1 MKNFRLLIVFSV
13 SLLAGFCLL
22 YFINEEK
29 LPVGFS
35 KNEAQSSKELET
47 RDVIPVAS
55 SETALTASEQKTI
68 ELYEKASPAVVY
80 ITSYKTEYVSYFFDI
95 YPQTSEGQGSGV
107 VIDAKNGYIVTNYHV
122 VGKADR
128 LTVAINQDEADWEAT
143 IVGVDPEND
152 LAVIKINE
160 PPKSLTAIK
169 MGVSENLKIGQS
181 VYAIGNPFGF
191 DHTLTSGIISALN
204 RNIKSS
210 NGVLMEGT
218 IQTDASINP
227 GNSGGPLLDSSGNLI
242 GINTMIVSPSS
253 GSVGIG
259 FAIPVDK
266 VKEVVPQLV
275 EFGYVKRG
283 WIDATFLP
291 VNRRLA
297 RALNLT
303 TDTGLM
309 IMQVAQNGEAYK
321 AGLRGGNQKAMYG
334 NRVVMIGGEV
344 ITAINDV
351 KITDYSSLVNVLKN
365 SKVGEVV
372 KVTYV
377 HKRKTYNTD
386 VKLIDKRL
394 FTDR

>member
-1 MKNFRLLIVFSV
+1 MKNFRLLVVFSV
-13 SLLAGFCLL
+13 SLLVGFCLL
-22 YFINEEK
+22 YFINGEK
-29 LPVGFS
+29 F
-35 KNEAQSSKELET
+35 SSKISKAENSSSEKIET
-47 RDVIPVAS
+47 RDIIPVTS
-55 SETALTASEQKTI
+55 TESALTAGELKTI

-107 VIDAKNGYIVTNYHV
+107 IIDAKNGYIVTNYHV

-128 LTVAINQDEADWEAT
+128 LTVTLNQDEADWEAT

-160 PPKSLTAIK
+160 PPATLTAIK
-169 MGVSENLKIGQS
+169 MGISENLRIGQS

-297 RALNLT
+297 RALNLG

-351 KITDYSSLVNVLKN
+351 RVTDYNSLVNVLKN

-377 HKRKTYNTD
+377 YKRKTYNTD

>member
-1 MKNFRLLIVFSV
+1 MKNFKLLVVFSV
-13 SLLAGFCLL
+13 SLL
-22 YFINEEK
+22 
-29 LPVGFS
+29 VGFS
-35 KNEAQSSKELET
+35 VLYLLDSE
-47 RDVIPVAS
+47 RS
-55 SETALTASEQKTI
+55 SEKITGKTENKIEMKDVLPVTSGQSTLTPSELKTI

-107 VIDAKNGYIVTNYHV
+107 IIDAKNGYIVTNYHV

-128 LTVAINQDEADWEAT
+128 LTVTLNQEEADWEAT

-152 LAVIKINE
+152 LAVIKIKD
-160 PPKSLTAIK
+160 PPENLTSIK
-169 MGVSENLKIGQS
+169 MGTSETLRIGQS

-275 EFGYVKRG
+275 EYGYVKRG

-291 VNRRLA
+291 VNRRLS
-297 RALNLT
+297 RALNLG

-351 KITDYSSLVNVLKN
+351 KITDYNSLVNVLKN
-365 SKVGEVV
+365 SKVGETV

-377 HKRKTYNTD
+377 YKRRIYETN

>member
-1 MKNFRLLIVFSV
+1 MKNFKLLVVFSV
-13 SLLAGFCLL
+13 SLLIGFCLL
-22 YFINEEK
+22 YFINEK
-29 LPVGFS
+29 NILS
-35 KNEAQSSKELET
+35 KNPQAKIDSKEKIEIA
-47 RDVIPVAS
+47 DIVPVTS
-55 SETALTASEQKTI
+55 SESALTSSELKTI

-107 VIDAKNGYIVTNYHV
+107 IIDAKNGYIVTNYHV

-128 LTVAINQDEADWEAT
+128 LTVTLNQDEADWEAV

-160 PPKSLTAIK
+160 PPATLTAIK
-169 MGVSENLKIGQS
+169 MGISENLRIGQS

-227 GNSGGPLLDSSGNLI
+227 GNSGGPLLDSSGNLV

-297 RALNLT
+297 QALNLG
-303 TDTGLM
+303 TDIGLM
-309 IMQVAQNGEAYK
+309 VMQVAQNGEAYK

-334 NRVVMIGGEV
+334 NRVIMIGGEV

-351 KITDYSSLVNVLKN
+351 KITDYNSLVNVLKN
-365 SKVGEVV
+365 SKVSEVV
-372 KVTYV
+372 KVTYM
-377 HKRKTYNTD
+377 HKRKTYNTN

>member
-1 MKNFRLLIVFSV
+1 MKNFKLLVVFSV
-13 SLLAGFCLL
+13 SLLVGFCLL

-29 LPVGFS
+29 ILN
-35 KNEAQSSKELET
+35 KNPQTKIGSKEKIET
-47 RDVIPVAS
+47 ADIVPVTS
-55 SETALTASEQKTI
+55 SESALTSGEWKTI

-107 VIDAKNGYIVTNYHV
+107 IIDAKNGYIVTNYHV

-128 LTVAINQDEADWEAT
+128 LTVTLNQDEADWEAV
-143 IVGVDPEND
+143 IVGVDQEND

-160 PPKSLTAIK
+160 PPATLTAIK
-169 MGVSENLKIGQS
+169 MGVSENLRIGQS

-210 NGVLMEGT
+210 NGMLMEGT

-297 RALNLT
+297 RALNLG
-303 TDTGLM
+303 TDVGLM

-344 ITAINDV
+344 IMAINDV
-351 KITDYSSLVNVLKN
+351 KITDYNSLVNVLKN

-372 KVTYV
+372 KVTYM
-377 HKRKTYNTD
+377 HKRRTYNTN

>member
-1 MKNFRLLIVFSV
+1 MKSFKLLLVFSV
-13 SLLAGFCLL
+13 SLLTGFSLL
-22 YFINEEK
+22 YFLNSENAKVNVSEK
-29 LPVGFS
+29 NIEIKDVLPVTA
-35 KNEAQSSKELET
+35 NQSSLTSDEL
-47 RDVIPVAS
+47 
-55 SETALTASEQKTI
+55 KTI

-80 ITSYKTEYVSYFFDI
+80 ITSYKTEYVSYFFDV

-107 VIDAKNGYIVTNYHV
+107 IIDSKNGYIVTNYHV
-122 VGKADR
+122 VGNADR
-128 LTVAINQDEADWEAT
+128 LTVTLNQEEADWEAV

-152 LAVIKINE
+152 LAVIKIKD
-160 PPKSLTAIK
+160 PPATLTAIK
-169 MGVSENLKIGQS
+169 MGASENLRIGQS

-266 VKEVVPQLV
+266 VKDVVPQLV

-291 VNRRLA
+291 VNRRLS
-297 RALNLT
+297 RALNLG

-309 IMQVAQNGEAYK
+309 VMQVAQNGEAYK
-321 AGLRGGNQKAMYG
+321 SGLRGGNQKAMYG

-351 KITDYSSLVNVLKN
+351 KITDYNSLVNVLKN
-365 SKVGEVV
+365 SKVGEIV
-372 KVTYV
+372 KVTYMY
-377 HKRKTYNTD
+377 RRRNYETN

>member
-1 MKNFRLLIVFSV
+1 MKNFKLLVVFSV
-13 SLLAGFCLL
+13 SLLVGFSLL
-22 YFINEEK
+22 YFINSSK
-29 LPVGFS
+29 SLPAPVAE
-35 KNEAQSSKELET
+35 NKELEFK
-47 RDVIPVAS
+47 DVVPVT
-55 SETALTASEQKTI
+55 TAESKLTQDELKTI

-80 ITSYKTEYVSYFFDI
+80 ITSYKTEYVSYFFDV

-107 VIDAKNGYIVTNYHV
+107 IIDAKNGYIVTNYHV

-128 LTVAINQDEADWEAT
+128 LTVTLNQEEADWEAT

-152 LAVIKINE
+152 LAVIKIKE
-160 PPKSLTAIK
+160 PPATLTAIK
-169 MGVSENLKIGQS
+169 MGESENLRIGQA

-227 GNSGGPLLDSSGNLI
+227 GNSGGPLLDSSGTLI

-266 VKEVVPQLV
+266 VKEVVPQLI

-291 VNRRLA
+291 VNRRLS
-297 RALNLT
+297 RALDLG
-303 TDTGLM
+303 TDSGLM
-309 IMQVAQNGEAYK
+309 VMQVAQNGEAYK
-321 AGLRGGNQKAMYG
+321 AGLRGGNQKAMYA
-334 NRVVMIGGEV
+334 NRIVMIGGEV
-344 ITAINDV
+344 IVAVNDV
-351 KITDYSSLVNVLKN
+351 KITDYNSLVNVLKN

-372 KVTYV
+372 KLTYV
-377 HKRKTYNTD
+377 YKRRTYETNI
-386 VKLIDKRL
+386 KLIDKRL

>member
-1 MKNFRLLIVFSV
+1 MKNFRLLVVFSV
-13 SLLAGFCLL
+13 SLLVGFCLL
-22 YFINEEK
+22 YFINGEK
-29 LPVGFS
+29 F
-35 KNEAQSSKELET
+35 SSKISKAENSSSEKIET
-47 RDVIPVAS
+47 RDIIPVTS
-55 SETALTASEQKTI
+55 MESALTAGELKTI

-107 VIDAKNGYIVTNYHV
+107 IIDAKNGYIVTNYHV

-128 LTVAINQDEADWEAT
+128 LTVTLNQDEADWEAT

-160 PPKSLTAIK
+160 PPATLTAIK
-169 MGVSENLKIGQS
+169 MGISENLRIGQS

-297 RALNLT
+297 RALNLG

-351 KITDYSSLVNVLKN
+351 RITDYNSLVNVLKN

-377 HKRKTYNTD
+377 YKRKTYNTD

>member
-1 MKNFRLLIVFSV
+1 MKNFKLLVVFSV
-13 SLLAGFCLL
+13 SLLVGFCLL

-29 LPVGFS
+29 ILN
-35 KNEAQSSKELET
+35 KNPQTKIGSKEKIET
-47 RDVIPVAS
+47 ADIVPVTS
-55 SETALTASEQKTI
+55 SESALTSGELKTI

-107 VIDAKNGYIVTNYHV
+107 IIDAKNGYIVTNYHV

-128 LTVAINQDEADWEAT
+128 LTVTLNQDEADWEAV
-143 IVGVDPEND
+143 IVGVDQEND

-160 PPKSLTAIK
+160 PPATLTAIK
-169 MGVSENLKIGQS
+169 MGVSENLRIGQS

-210 NGVLMEGT
+210 NGMLMEGT

-297 RALNLT
+297 RALNLG
-303 TDTGLM
+303 TDVGLM

-344 ITAINDV
+344 IMAINDV
-351 KITDYSSLVNVLKN
+351 KITDYNSLVNVLKN

-372 KVTYV
+372 KVTYM
-377 HKRKTYNTD
+377 HKRRTYNTN

>member
-1 MKNFRLLIVFSV
+1 MKNFRLLVVFSV
-13 SLLAGFCLL
+13 SLLVGFCLL
-22 YFINEEK
+22 YFINGEK
-29 LPVGFS
+29 FSSKIS
-35 KNEAQSSKELET
+35 KNENSSSEKIET
-47 RDVIPVAS
+47 RDIIPVTS
-55 SETALTASEQKTI
+55 TESALTAGELKTI

-107 VIDAKNGYIVTNYHV
+107 IIDAKNGYIVTNYHV

-128 LTVAINQDEADWEAT
+128 LTVTLNQDEADWEAT

-160 PPKSLTAIK
+160 PPATLTAIK
-169 MGVSENLKIGQS
+169 MGISENLRIGQS

-297 RALNLT
+297 RALNLG

-351 KITDYSSLVNVLKN
+351 RVTDYNSLVNVLKN

-377 HKRKTYNTD
+377 YKRKTYNTD

>member
-1 MKNFRLLIVFSV
+1 MKSFKLLLVFSV
-13 SLLAGFCLL
+13 SLLTGFSLL
-22 YFINEEK
+22 YFLNSENAKVNVSEK
-29 LPVGFS
+29 NIEIKDVLPVTA
-35 KNEAQSSKELET
+35 NQSSLTSDEL
-47 RDVIPVAS
+47 
-55 SETALTASEQKTI
+55 KTI

-80 ITSYKTEYVSYFFDI
+80 ITSYKTEYVSYFFDV

-107 VIDAKNGYIVTNYHV
+107 IIDSKNGYIVTNYHV
-122 VGKADR
+122 VGNADR
-128 LTVAINQDEADWEAT
+128 LTVTLNQEEADWEAV

-152 LAVIKINE
+152 LAVIKIKD
-160 PPKSLTAIK
+160 PPATLTAIK
-169 MGVSENLKIGQS
+169 MGASENLRIGQS

-266 VKEVVPQLV
+266 VKDVVPQLV

-291 VNRRLA
+291 VNRRLS
-297 RALNLT
+297 RALNLG

-309 IMQVAQNGEAYK
+309 VMQVAQNGEAYK
-321 AGLRGGNQKAMYG
+321 GGLRGGNQKAMYG

-351 KITDYSSLVNVLKN
+351 KITDYNSLVNVLKN
-365 SKVGEVV
+365 SKVGEIV
-372 KVTYV
+372 KVTYMY
-377 HKRKTYNTD
+377 RRRNYETN

>member
-1 MKNFRLLIVFSV
+1 MKSFKLLLVFSV
-13 SLLAGFCLL
+13 SLLTGFSLL
-22 YFINEEK
+22 YFLNSENGKANVSEK
-29 LPVGFS
+29 NIEIKDVLPVTT
-35 KNEAQSSKELET
+35 NQSSLTSDEL
-47 RDVIPVAS
+47 
-55 SETALTASEQKTI
+55 KTI

-80 ITSYKTEYVSYFFDI
+80 ITSYKTEYVSYFFDV

-107 VIDAKNGYIVTNYHV
+107 IIDSKNGYIVTNYHV
-122 VGKADR
+122 VGNADR
-128 LTVAINQDEADWEAT
+128 LTVTLNQEEADWEAT

-152 LAVIKINE
+152 LAVIKIKD
-160 PPKSLTAIK
+160 PPATLTAIK
-169 MGVSENLKIGQS
+169 MGTSENLRIGQS

-266 VKEVVPQLV
+266 VKDVVPQLV

-291 VNRRLA
+291 VNRRLS
-297 RALNLT
+297 RALNLG

-309 IMQVAQNGEAYK
+309 VMQVAQNGEAYK

-351 KITDYSSLVNVLKN
+351 KITDYNSLVNVLKN
-365 SKVGEVV
+365 SKVGEIV
-372 KVTYV
+372 KVTYMY
-377 HKRKTYNTD
+377 KRRNYETN

>member
-1 MKNFRLLIVFSV
+1 MKNFRLLVVFSV
-13 SLLAGFCLL
+13 SLLVGFCLL
-22 YFINEEK
+22 YFINGEK
-29 LPVGFS
+29 F
-35 KNEAQSSKELET
+35 SSKISKTENSSSEKIET
-47 RDVIPVAS
+47 RDIIPVTS
-55 SETALTASEQKTI
+55 TESALTAGELKTI

-107 VIDAKNGYIVTNYHV
+107 IIDAKNGYIVTNYHV

-128 LTVAINQDEADWEAT
+128 LTVTLNQDEADWEAT

-160 PPKSLTAIK
+160 PPATLTAIK
-169 MGVSENLKIGQS
+169 MGISENLRIGQS

-297 RALNLT
+297 RALNLG

-351 KITDYSSLVNVLKN
+351 RVTDYNSLVNVLKN

-377 HKRKTYNTD
+377 YKRKTYNTD

>member
-1 MKNFRLLIVFSV
+1 
-13 SLLAGFCLL
+13 
-22 YFINEEK
+22 
-29 LPVGFS
+29 
-35 KNEAQSSKELET
+35 
-47 RDVIPVAS
+47 
-55 SETALTASEQKTI
+55 
-68 ELYEKASPAVVY
+68 
-80 ITSYKTEYVSYFFDI
+80 
-95 YPQTSEGQGSGV
+95 
-107 VIDAKNGYIVTNYHV
+107 
-122 VGKADR
+122 
-128 LTVAINQDEADWEAT
+128 
-143 IVGVDPEND
+143 
-152 LAVIKINE
+152 
-160 PPKSLTAIK
+160 
-169 MGVSENLKIGQS
+169 MGTSENLRIGQA

-266 VKEVVPQLV
+266 VKDVVPQLV

-291 VNRRLA
+291 VNRRLS
-297 RALNLT
+297 RALNLG

-309 IMQVAQNGEAYK
+309 VMQVAQNGEAYK

-351 KITDYSSLVNVLKN
+351 KITDYNSLVNVLKN
-365 SKVGEVV
+365 SKVGEIV
-372 KVTYV
+372 KVTYMY
-377 HKRKTYNTD
+377 KRRNYETN

>member
-1 MKNFRLLIVFSV
+1 MKNFRLLVVFSV
-13 SLLAGFCLL
+13 SLLVGFCLL
-22 YFINEEK
+22 YFINGER
-29 LPVGFS
+29 F
-35 KNEAQSSKELET
+35 SSKISKAENSSSEKIET
-47 RDVIPVAS
+47 RDIIPVTS
-55 SETALTASEQKTI
+55 TESALTAGELKTI

-107 VIDAKNGYIVTNYHV
+107 IIDAKNGYIVTNYHV

-128 LTVAINQDEADWEAT
+128 LTVTLNQDEADWEAT

-160 PPKSLTAIK
+160 PPATLTAIK
-169 MGVSENLKIGQS
+169 MGISENLRIGQS

-297 RALNLT
+297 RALNLG

-351 KITDYSSLVNVLKN
+351 RVTDYNSLVNVLKN

-377 HKRKTYNTD
+377 YKRKTYNTD

>member
-1 MKNFRLLIVFSV
+1 MKNFKLLVVFSV
-13 SLLAGFCLL
+13 SLL
-22 YFINEEK
+22 
-29 LPVGFS
+29 VGFS
-35 KNEAQSSKELET
+35 VLYLLDSEK
-47 RDVIPVAS
+47 S
-55 SETALTASEQKTI
+55 SEKITGKTENKIEMKDVLPVTSGQSTLTPNELKTI

-107 VIDAKNGYIVTNYHV
+107 IIDAKNGYIVTNYHV

-128 LTVAINQDEADWEAT
+128 LTVTLNQEEADWEAT

-152 LAVIKINE
+152 LAVIKIKD
-160 PPKSLTAIK
+160 PPENLTSIK
-169 MGVSENLKIGQS
+169 MGTSETLRIGQS

-275 EFGYVKRG
+275 EYGYVKRG

-291 VNRRLA
+291 VNRRLS
-297 RALNLT
+297 RALNLG

-351 KITDYSSLVNVLKN
+351 KITDYNSLVNVLKN
-365 SKVGEVV
+365 SKVGETV

-377 HKRKTYNTD
+377 YKRRIYETN

>member
-1 MKNFRLLIVFSV
+1 MKNFKLLVVFSV
-13 SLLAGFCLL
+13 SLLVGFCLL

-29 LPVGFS
+29 ILNKNPQTKIGSKDKIETADIVPV
-35 KNEAQSSKELET
+35 T
-47 RDVIPVAS
+47 S
-55 SETALTASEQKTI
+55 SESALTSGELKTI

-107 VIDAKNGYIVTNYHV
+107 IIDAKNGYIVTNYHV

-128 LTVAINQDEADWEAT
+128 LTVTLNQDEADWEAV
-143 IVGVDPEND
+143 IVGVDQEND

-160 PPKSLTAIK
+160 PPATLTAIK
-169 MGVSENLKIGQS
+169 MGVSENLRIGQS

-210 NGVLMEGT
+210 NGMLMEGT

-297 RALNLT
+297 RALNLG
-303 TDTGLM
+303 TDSGLM

-344 ITAINDV
+344 IMAINDV
-351 KITDYSSLVNVLKN
+351 KITDYNSLVNVLKN

-372 KVTYV
+372 KVTYM
-377 HKRKTYNTD
+377 HKRRTYNTN

>member
-1 MKNFRLLIVFSV
+1 MKNFRLLVVFSV
-13 SLLAGFCLL
+13 SLLVGFCLL
-22 YFINEEK
+22 YFINEERNSGK
-29 LPVGFS
+29 NFKTKIGSEKKIETTDIVPV
-35 KNEAQSSKELET
+35 T
-47 RDVIPVAS
+47 S
-55 SETALTASEQKTI
+55 SESALTSWEQKTI
-68 ELYEKASPAVVY
+68 ELYEKANPAVVY

-107 VIDAKNGYIVTNYHV
+107 IIDAKNGYIVTNYHV

-128 LTVAINQDEADWEAT
+128 LTVTLNQDEADWEAA

-152 LAVIKINE
+152 LAVIKIND
-160 PPKSLTAIK
+160 PPATLTAIK

-227 GNSGGPLLDSSGNLI
+227 GNSGGPLLDSLGNLI
-242 GINTMIVSPSS
+242 GINTMIASPSS

-297 RALNLT
+297 RALNLG
-303 TDTGLM
+303 TDAGLM

-321 AGLRGGNQKAMYG
+321 AGFRGGNQKAMYG
-334 NRVVMIGGEV
+334 NRVIMIGGEV
-344 ITAINDV
+344 IMAINDV
-351 KITDYSSLVNVLKN
+351 KITDYNSLVNVLKN

-372 KVTYV
+372 KVTYM

>member
-1 MKNFRLLIVFSV
+1 MKSFKLLLVFSV
-13 SLLAGFCLL
+13 SLLTGFSLL
-22 YFINEEK
+22 YFLNSENAKVNVSEK
-29 LPVGFS
+29 NIEIKDVLPVTA
-35 KNEAQSSKELET
+35 NQSSLTSDEL
-47 RDVIPVAS
+47 
-55 SETALTASEQKTI
+55 KTI

-80 ITSYKTEYVSYFFDI
+80 ITSYKTEYVSYFFDV

-107 VIDAKNGYIVTNYHV
+107 IIDSKNGYIVTNYHV
-122 VGKADR
+122 VGNADR
-128 LTVAINQDEADWEAT
+128 LTVTLNQEEADWEAV

-152 LAVIKINE
+152 LAVIKIKD
-160 PPKSLTAIK
+160 PPATLTAIK
-169 MGVSENLKIGQS
+169 MGASENLRIGQS

-266 VKEVVPQLV
+266 VKDVVPQLV

-291 VNRRLA
+291 VNRRLS
-297 RALNLT
+297 RALNLG

-309 IMQVAQNGEAYK
+309 VMQVAQNGEAYK
-321 AGLRGGNQKAMYG
+321 GGLRGGNQKAMYG

-351 KITDYSSLVNVLKN
+351 KITDYNSLVNVLKN
-365 SKVGEVV
+365 SKVGEIV
-372 KVTYV
+372 KVTYMY
-377 HKRKTYNTD
+377 KRRNYETN

>member
-1 MKNFRLLIVFSV
+1 MKNFRLLVVFSV
-13 SLLAGFCLL
+13 SLLVGFCLL

-29 LPVGFS
+29 FS
-35 KNEAQSSKELET
+35 GRISKHET
-47 RDVIPVAS
+47 GNNAKIETGDIIPVTS
-55 SETALTASEQKTI
+55 SESTLTANEQKTI

-128 LTVAINQDEADWEAT
+128 LTVTLNQDEADWEAV

-160 PPKSLTAIK
+160 PPATLTAIK
-169 MGVSENLKIGQS
+169 MGVSENLRMGQS

-297 RALNLT
+297 RALNLG

-351 KITDYSSLVNVLKN
+351 RITDYNSLVNVLKN

-377 HKRKTYNTD
+377 YKRKTYSTD

-394 FTDR
+394 FADR

>member
-1 MKNFRLLIVFSV
+1 MMKNFKLLVVFSI
-13 SLLAGFCLL
+13 SLLCGFSLL
-22 YFINEEK
+22 YFINSSK
-29 LPVGFS
+29 SLLTPVVE
-35 KNEAQSSKELET
+35 NKELEFK
-47 RDVIPVAS
+47 DVVPVT
-55 SETALTASEQKTI
+55 TAESKLTQDELKTI

-80 ITSYKTEYVSYFFDI
+80 ITSYKTEYVSYFFDV

-107 VIDAKNGYIVTNYHV
+107 IIDAKNGYIVTNYHV

-128 LTVAINQDEADWEAT
+128 LTVTLNQEEADCEAT

-160 PPKSLTAIK
+160 PPATLTAIK
-169 MGVSENLKIGQS
+169 MGESENLRIGQA

-266 VKEVVPQLV
+266 VKEVVPQLI

-291 VNRRLA
+291 VNRRLS
-297 RALNLT
+297 RALDLG
-303 TDTGLM
+303 TDSGLM
-309 IMQVAQNGEAYK
+309 VMQVAQNGEAYK
-321 AGLRGGNQKAMYG
+321 AGLRGGNQKAMYA

-344 ITAINDV
+344 IVAVNDV
-351 KITDYSSLVNVLKN
+351 KITDYNSLVNVLNN

-372 KVTYV
+372 KVTYIY
-377 HKRKTYNTD
+377 KRRTYETNI
-386 VKLIDKRL
+386 KLIDKRL

>member
-1 MKNFRLLIVFSV
+1 MKSFKLLLVFSV
-13 SLLAGFCLL
+13 SLLTGFSLL
-22 YFINEEK
+22 YFIN
-29 LPVGFS
+29 
-35 KNEAQSSKELET
+35 SSKSY
-47 RDVIPVAS
+47 VAPVA
-55 SETALTASEQKTI
+55 EKKEMEFKDVVPVTTAESKLTQDELKTI

-80 ITSYKTEYVSYFFDI
+80 ITSYKTEYVSYFFDV

-107 VIDAKNGYIVTNYHV
+107 IIDSKNGYIVTNYHV
-122 VGKADR
+122 VGNADR
-128 LTVAINQDEADWEAT
+128 LTVTLNQEEADWEAT

-152 LAVIKINE
+152 LAVIKIKD
-160 PPKSLTAIK
+160 PPATLTAIK
-169 MGVSENLKIGQS
+169 MGTSENLRIGQS

-266 VKEVVPQLV
+266 VKDVVPQLV

-291 VNRRLA
+291 VNRRLS
-297 RALNLT
+297 RALNLG

-309 IMQVAQNGEAYK
+309 VMQVAQNGEAYK
-321 AGLRGGNQKAMYG
+321 GGLRGGNQKAMYG

-351 KITDYSSLVNVLKN
+351 KITDYNSLVNVLKN
-365 SKVGEVV
+365 SKVGEIV
-372 KVTYV
+372 KVTYMY
-377 HKRKTYNTD
+377 RRRNYETN

>member
-1 MKNFRLLIVFSV
+1 MKSFKLLLVFSV
-13 SLLAGFCLL
+13 SLLTGFSLL
-22 YFINEEK
+22 YFLNSENGKANVSEK
-29 LPVGFS
+29 NIEIKDVLPVTT
-35 KNEAQSSKELET
+35 NQSSLTSDEL
-47 RDVIPVAS
+47 
-55 SETALTASEQKTI
+55 KTI

-80 ITSYKTEYVSYFFDI
+80 ITSYKTEYVSYFFDV

-107 VIDAKNGYIVTNYHV
+107 IIDSKNGYIVTNYHV
-122 VGKADR
+122 VGNADR
-128 LTVAINQDEADWEAT
+128 LTVTLNQEEADWEAT

-152 LAVIKINE
+152 LAVIKIKD
-160 PPKSLTAIK
+160 PPATLTAIK
-169 MGVSENLKIGQS
+169 MGTSENLRIGQS

-266 VKEVVPQLV
+266 VKDVVPQLV

-291 VNRRLA
+291 VNRRLS
-297 RALNLT
+297 RALNLG

-309 IMQVAQNGEAYK
+309 VMQVAQNGEAYK
-321 AGLRGGNQKAMYG
+321 GGLRGGNQKAMYG

-351 KITDYSSLVNVLKN
+351 KITDYNSLVNVLKN
-365 SKVGEVV
+365 SKVGEIV
-372 KVTYV
+372 KVTYMY
-377 HKRKTYNTD
+377 RRRNYETN

>member
-1 MKNFRLLIVFSV
+1 MKSFKLLLVFSV
-13 SLLAGFCLL
+13 SLLTGFSLL
-22 YFINEEK
+22 YFLNSENGKANVSEK
-29 LPVGFS
+29 NIEIKDVLPVTT
-35 KNEAQSSKELET
+35 NQSSLTSDEL
-47 RDVIPVAS
+47 
-55 SETALTASEQKTI
+55 KTI

-80 ITSYKTEYVSYFFDI
+80 ITSYKTEYVSYFFDV

-107 VIDAKNGYIVTNYHV
+107 IIDSKNGYIVTNYHV
-122 VGKADR
+122 VGNADR
-128 LTVAINQDEADWEAT
+128 LTVTLNQEEADWEAT

-152 LAVIKINE
+152 LAVIKIKD
-160 PPKSLTAIK
+160 PPATLTAIK
-169 MGVSENLKIGQS
+169 MGTSENLRIGQS

-266 VKEVVPQLV
+266 VKDVVPQLV

-291 VNRRLA
+291 VNRRLS
-297 RALNLT
+297 RALNLG

-309 IMQVAQNGEAYK
+309 VMQVAQNGEAYK
-321 AGLRGGNQKAMYG
+321 GGLRGGNQKAMYG

-351 KITDYSSLVNVLKN
+351 KITDYNSLVNVLKN
-365 SKVGEVV
+365 SKVGEIV
-372 KVTYV
+372 KVTYMY
-377 HKRKTYNTD
+377 KRRNYETN

>member
-1 MKNFRLLIVFSV
+1 MKNFKLLVVFSV
-13 SLLAGFCLL
+13 SLLVGFSLL
-22 YFINEEK
+22 YFINSSK
-29 LPVGFS
+29 SLPAPVAE
-35 KNEAQSSKELET
+35 NKELEFK
-47 RDVIPVAS
+47 DVVPVT
-55 SETALTASEQKTI
+55 TAESKLTQDELKTI

-80 ITSYKTEYVSYFFDI
+80 ITSYKTEYVSYFFDV

-107 VIDAKNGYIVTNYHV
+107 IIDAKNGYIVTNYHV

-128 LTVAINQDEADWEAT
+128 LTVTLNQEEADWEAT

-152 LAVIKINE
+152 LAVIKIKE
-160 PPKSLTAIK
+160 PPATLTAIK
-169 MGVSENLKIGQS
+169 MGESENLRIGQS

-266 VKEVVPQLV
+266 VKDVVPQLV

-291 VNRRLA
+291 VNRRLS
-297 RALNLT
+297 RALNLG

-309 IMQVAQNGEAYK
+309 VMQVAQNGEAYK

-351 KITDYSSLVNVLKN
+351 KITDYNSLVNVLKN
-365 SKVGEVV
+365 SKVGEIV
-372 KVTYV
+372 KVTYMY
-377 HKRKTYNTD
+377 KRRNYETN